1 MEWCVSGVL
10 LGGKIALNVALPGS
24 GSLVDFGEACYC
36 AYNGD
41 KVGCGISIISGL
53 SNLVTLG
60 FASSTK
66 EAMKKTA
73 RESVA
78 QFAKETMKSSS
89 KETSKTFGKQV
100 GKELAK
106 GVASQATKEVWHEST
121 KMTLK
126 SLSQDIFLSGIS
138 SGGYHVLDII
148 FEDLREK
155 LILEV
160 LKQKPKE
167 IAFELTKEAA
177 KKGAREEFM
186 KHSYKFLVNNVSV
199 AFAKEMMKSSSK
211 ETSKTFGKQVGK
223 ELAKGVASQATKE
236 VWHESTKMT
245 LKSLSQDI
253 FLSGISSGGYH
264 VLDIIFEDLRE
275 KLILEVLKQKPK
287 EIPFELTMEAAKKG
301 VWEELMKRS
310 YKFLVNDVSV
320 ALLKGGTTY
329 RSSPSCSH

>member
-24 GSLVDFGEACYC
+24 GSLVDFSEACYC

-41 KVGCGISIISGL
+41 KVGCAISIISGL
-53 SNLVTLG
+53 SDLVTLG
-60 FASSTK
+60 LASSTK
-66 EAMKKTA
+66 EAIKKTA

-126 SLSQDIFLSGIS
+126 SLSQDIFLSGVS
-138 SGGYHVLDII
+138 SGGHHVWDII
-148 FEDLREK
+148 CEDLREK
-155 LILEV
+155 LILEA

-253 FLSGISSGGYH
+253 FLSGVSSGGHH
-264 VLDIIFEDLRE
+264 VWDIICEDLRE
-275 KLILEVLKQKPK
+275 KLILEALKQKPK
-287 EIPFELTMEAAKKG
+287 EIAFELTKEAAKKG
-301 VWEELMKRS
+301 AREEFMKHS
-310 YKFLVNDVSV
+310 NKFLVNDVSV
-320 ALLKGGTTY
+320 ALLIGGI
-329 RSSPSCSH
+329 RMNQGEDK

>member
-1 MEWCVSGVL
+1 MVTNMEWCVL
-10 LGGKIALNVALPGS
+10 LGGKIALNVALPGY

-41 KVGCGISIISGL
+41 KVGCAVSIISGL
-53 SNLVTLG
+53 SDLVTLG
-60 FASSTK
+60 LASPTK
-66 EAMKKTA
+66 EAIKKTA

-138 SGGYHVLDII
+138 SGGYHVWDII

-155 LILEV
+155 LILEA

-186 KHSYKFLVNNVSV
+186 KHSYKFI
-199 AFAKEMMKSSSK
+199 AKD
-211 ETSKTFGKQVGK
+211 
-223 ELAKGVASQATKE
+223 
-236 VWHESTKMT
+236 ST
-245 LKSLSQDI
+245 
-253 FLSGISSGGYH
+253 
-264 VLDIIFEDLRE
+264 
-275 KLILEVLKQKPK
+275 
-287 EIPFELTMEAAKKG
+287 
-301 VWEELMKRS
+301 
-310 YKFLVNDVSV
+310 V
-320 ALLKGGTTY
+320 ALLKGGIRMNQGEIIPNVTY
-329 RSSPSCSH
+329 EELCQFSESAVIFFLVLFP

>member
-1 MEWCVSGVL
+1 MVTNMEWCVL
-10 LGGKIALNVALPGS
+10 LGGKIALNVALPGY

-53 SNLVTLG
+53 SDLVTLG

-126 SLSQDIFLSGIS
+126 SLSQDIFLSGVS
-138 SGGYHVLDII
+138 SGGHHVLDVI
-148 FEDLREK
+148 FGDLREK
-155 LILEV
+155 LILEA

-177 KKGAREEFM
+177 KKGAREEF
-186 KHSYKFLVNNVSV
+186 
-199 AFAKEMMKSSSK
+199 
-211 ETSKTFGKQVGK
+211 
-223 ELAKGVASQATKE
+223 
-236 VWHESTKMT
+236 
-245 LKSLSQDI
+245 
-253 FLSGISSGGYH
+253 
-264 VLDIIFEDLRE
+264 
-275 KLILEVLKQKPK
+275 
-287 EIPFELTMEAAKKG
+287 
-301 VWEELMKRS
+301 MKRS